1 MLGRVLNNVK
11 KASGQD
17 WFISLTNMTLF
28 TVFSKFWNGENTF
41 WKVSVLIIIGFLNI
55 FLLSRSGKKNRKIS
69 VEEVRIKP
77 NRPMNK
83 ARFYQNR

>member
-55 FLLSRSGKKNRKIS
+55 FLLSRSGKKNR
-69 VEEVRIKP
+69 
-77 NRPMNK
+77 
-83 ARFYQNR
+83 

>member
-83 ARFYQNR
+83 ALFYQNR